1 MSECLMAQRG
11 GKYTRG
17 RTITDDNVT
26 PVHFLFEQIWSAN
39 TSNSSS
45 CSIDTDDQGNLYV
58 SRRSGGIIKLSETDG
73 SRIWVNTNINYNDSD
88 AGNYYNMKNR
98 AVVDESGDIYVV
110 CDATFPYRNT
120 PAKCIRKLSGIDG
133 REIWDKDE
141 YASNVIADNTGDI
154 YVSHYSEVKKLSG
167 IDGREIWDID
177 FPYDVYDMGVDNSG
191 DIILLGDTV
200 AKLSNVDKTIIWNSG
215 PIGAYDLAIGKNNIY
230 ATTDEGIKILSDVDG
245 HIISTINK
253 YRGQQFL
260 LSDNAD
266 NLYISSSGDSYA
278 GVDKISSI
286 NNKKY
291 GTYVAMNTNNT
302 GASYGFTIYN
312 DYIYMVTLAS
322 PPDLAGKINI
332 VNKCYR
338 KNVYT
343 IVS

>member
-1 MSECLMAQRG
+1 M
-11 GKYTRG
+11 
-17 RTITDDNVT
+17 N
-26 PVHFLFEQIWSAN
+26 
-39 TSNSSS
+39 
-45 CSIDTDDQGNLYV
+45 
-58 SRRSGGIIKLSETDG
+58 
-73 SRIWVNTNINYNDSD
+73 NINYNDPD
-88 AGNYYNMKNR
+88 VGNYYNMKNR

-154 YVSHYSEVKKLSG
+154 YVSYYSEVKKLSG

-200 AKLSNVDKTIIWNSG
+200 VKLSNVDKTIIWNSG

-230 ATTDEGIKILSDVDG
+230 ATTKEGIKILSDVDG

-266 NLYISSSGDSYA
+266 NLYISRSGYMYA
-278 GVDKISSI
+278 CVDKISSI

-291 GTYVAMNTNNT
+291 GVYFITSTNDI
-302 GASYGFTIYN
+302 GKSCGFAIYN
-312 DYIYMVTLAS
+312 DYIYILTQHSSMNAT
-322 PPDLAGKINI
+322 I

>member
-58 SRRSGGIIKLSETDG
+58 SRRNGGIIKLSETDG

-133 REIWDKDE
+133 REIWD
-141 YASNVIADNTGDI
+141 
-154 YVSHYSEVKKLSG
+154 
-167 IDGREIWDID
+167 ID

-215 PIGAYDLAIGKNNIY
+215 PIDAYNLAIGKNNIY
-230 ATTDEGIKILSDVDG
+230 ATTNEGIKILSDVDG

-253 YRGQQFL
+253 YRGQRFL

-266 NLYISSSGDSYA
+266 NLYISSSGDSY
-278 GVDKISSI
+278 GCVDKISSI